1 MMITRLLSALVL
13 VVVLAVP
20 VTFGPAWVLLVFA
33 MVVVPWC
40 VLELMKATLSKTA
53 HVLGYILMA
62 GSEGLLWYAHQ
73 GDFMLLFMVS
83 ACTALSIMIAGLY
96 LYEKSKATG
105 RDVAVALSG
114 LIYPAGLCC
123 FVVLLRYAPDGRFWL
138 IFGIVCTFI
147 ADGGAYFAGRSLGR
161 HKLSLNLSPEK
172 TLEGLAGGIVASI
185 VFGFIFALCYAK
197 VSQLT
202 TVWEP
207 FIRTYPVWLYIV
219 LGFAIALIGLAGD
232 LTASMYK
239 REFGIKNFGNVI
251 PGHGGMLDRMDSG
264 ITVGAALYIILSF
277 II

>member
-1 MMITRLLSALVL
+1 
-13 VVVLAVP
+13 
-20 VTFGPAWVLLVFA
+20 VLLAFA

-40 VLELMKATLSKTA
+40 VFELMKATLSKTA
-53 HVLGYILMA
+53 HVLGYILMV

-73 GDFMLLFMVS
+73 GDFVLLFMVS

-96 LYEKSKATG
+96 FYEKGKATG

-114 LIYPAGLCC
+114 IVYPAGLSS
-123 FVVLLRYAPDGRFWL
+123 FVVLVRYAPDGRFWM

-147 ADGGAYFAGRSLGR
+147 ADGGSYFAGRSLGR
-161 HKLSLNLSPEK
+161 HKLSPNLSPEK
-172 TLEGLAGGIVASI
+172 TLEGLAGGIAASI

-207 FIRTYPVWLYIV
+207 FIRTYPLWLYIV
-219 LGFAIALIGLAGD
+219 LGFTVALLGLAGD

-264 ITVGAALYIILSF
+264 IPVGAALYIILNY